1 MKGKRKSSS
10 IIYTDF
16 KIILI
21 PEDNGKQNPDESYT
35 NKHQEHVANS
45 YG

>member
-21 PEDNGKQNPDESYT
+21 PGDNGKQNSDESYT